1 MWAILR
7 DDDYHA
13 EQRPRQP
20 LQCPLAWQFDGM
32 VKSFFVSQTE
42 MNKTDA
48 QRLMFSWKK
57 TEIENIFWDQ
67 IAETTTHTVSLHD
80 IVCGPDA
87 NTNAMHVRVF
97 SDWMKT
103 LLLTTPSETNIRTLL
118 ENQDD
123 PHLTPLSPKQDSE
136 RQKIYKVY
144 ADGADSIKNIKDKK

>member
-1 MWAILR
+1 
-7 DDDYHA
+7 
-13 EQRPRQP
+13 
-20 LQCPLAWQFDGM
+20 
-32 VKSFFVSQTE
+32 
-42 MNKTDA
+42 
-48 QRLMFSWKK
+48 
-57 TEIENIFWDQ
+57 
-67 IAETTTHTVSLHD
+67 LHD